1 MYTSLPTKYRT
12 TLYFC
17 RSTGAQR
24 GIRRE
29 RVRKVACMQ
38 NREPGTP
45 NSIPLHAEMPD
56 ALIFQQEQLEQLTA
70 SGHFQTTTDALP
82 MIDPKNA
89 EHQLMQQEQI
99 IQLQAELIELAH
111 DAILIRDLDNRIV
124 SWNQGAE
131 ALYGWTVEEAV
142 GQVTHTLLH
151 TQFSTS
157 RELVEKALAEYGYW
171 EGRLIHI
178 NRAGAQVIVESR
190 QVLARDV
197 ADQPRYYKAGAPRS
211 RRGGDARG
219 LACSPG
225 NDAPDG

>member
-111 DAILIRDLDNRIV
+111 DAILIRDLDNRMRIA
-124 SWNQGAE
+124 SWASSISSACN
-131 ALYGWTVEEAV
+131 WMIC
-142 GQVTHTLLH
+142 
-151 TQFSTS
+151 SCC
-157 RELVEKALAEYGYW
+157 
-171 EGRLIHI
+171 I
-178 NRAGAQVIVESR
+178 NW
-190 QVLARDV
+190 
-197 ADQPRYYKAGAPRS
+197 
-211 RRGGDARG
+211 
-219 LACSPG
+219 CSAFFGSIIG
-225 NDAPDG
+225 NASVVV